1 MLFLWLGESVSRYPR
16 PILDAS
22 SLEQAINALQGRI
35 DELEAHVSQQQKL
48 ATLGM
53 VAAVIAHEFNNILT
67 PMISYTRY
75 ALSDGADEALKNKA
89 LQKALAGAE
98 KAATISQ
105 SLLGFTRGEE
115 GTIADVH
122 KCVQETLTCLSRD
135 LGKDGIN
142 LTLQID
148 ESLKVH
154 MNPGQLQ
161 QVFMNMIVNARSAML
176 QANSG
181 LRRMVIRA
189 ERLKNGKI
197 AEIHVSDTG
206 PGIPADVLPH
216 IFEPFYSTKRKNGAQ
231 KINGNADASVAQ
243 AVADKTEKEEAVPKG
258 GTGLGLTISQELIL
272 AAGGTLRCMSEVGKG
287 TTFIIELPVGEE

>member
-1 MLFLWLGESVSRYPR
+1 MSRYPR

-75 ALSDGADEALKNKA
+75 ALSDGADDAIKIKA

-98 KAATISQ
+98 KAAAISQ

-115 GTIADVH
+115 GTVADVH

-135 LGKDGIN
+135 LGKDGI
-142 LTLQID
+142 TLKIEIQD
-148 ESLKVH
+148 GLKVQ

-161 QVFMNMIVNARSAML
+161 QVLMNMIVNSRSAML
-176 QANSG
+176 QASSR
-181 LRRMVIRA
+181 LRRMTIQA
-189 ERLKNGKI
+189 ARLNNGKI
-197 AEIHVSDTG
+197 AQLQVCDTG
-206 PGIPADVLPH
+206 PGIPPDVLPH
-216 IFEPFYSTKRKNGAQ
+216 IFEPFYSTKRKSQPQ
-231 KINGNADASVAQ
+231 KINGNSAAGGVATE
-243 AVADKTEKEEAVPKG
+243 TEKEDALPKG

-272 AAGGTLRCMSEVGKG
+272 AAGGTIRCLSEVGKG
-287 TTFIIELPVGEE
+287 TTFIIELPISDE

>member
-1 MLFLWLGESVSRYPR
+1 MSRHPR

-75 ALSDGADEALKNKA
+75 ALSDGADDAIKMKA

-115 GTIADVH
+115 GTVADIH
-122 KCVQETLTCLSRD
+122 KCVHETLNCLSRD
-135 LGKDGIN
+135 LSKDGIT
-142 LTLQID
+142 LTLEIEQG
-148 ESLKVH
+148 LKVH

-161 QVFMNMIVNARSAML
+161 QVLMNMIVNARSAML
-176 QANSG
+176 QANRG
-181 LRRMVIRA
+181 VRRMTVQA
-189 ERLKNGKI
+189 ERLSNGKI
-197 AEIHVSDTG
+197 AQLVISDTG
-206 PGIPADVLPH
+206 VGIPADVLPH
-216 IFEPFYSTKRKNGAQ
+216 IFEPFYSTKRKNATA
-231 KINGNADASVAQ
+231 KVTNEAHNGTVAQ
-243 AVADKTEKEEAVPKG
+243 VMDEQSEKEEAVPKG

-272 AAGGTLRCMSEVGKG
+272 AAGGTIRCISEEGKG
-287 TTFIIELPVGEE
+287 ATFIIELPIGEE

>member
-1 MLFLWLGESVSRYPR
+1 MSRYPR

-75 ALSDGADEALKNKA
+75 ALSDGADDALKQKA

-98 KAATISQ
+98 KAAAISQ

-115 GTIADVH
+115 GAIADVH
-122 KCVQETLTCLSRD
+122 KCVQETLNCLSRD
-135 LGKDGIN
+135 LGKDGI
-142 LTLQID
+142 TLKLEIE

-161 QVFMNMIVNARSAML
+161 QVLMNMIVNSRSAML

-181 LRRMVIRA
+181 LRRMMIKGA
-189 ERLKNGKI
+189 RLKNGKI
-197 AEIHVSDTG
+197 AEIQVSDTG
-206 PGIPADVLPH
+206 PGIPADVLPK
-216 IFEPFYSTKRKNGAQ
+216 IFEPFYSTKRKNCE
-231 KINGNADASVAQ
+231 KKLNGDSTAGGVVTETA
-243 AVADKTEKEEAVPKG
+243 EKEEVPKG

-272 AAGGTLRCMSEVGKG
+272 SAGGTIRCISEVGKG